1 MGLRATSRLR
11 SPSGRAGSATADVM
25 TSARELPACAYPP
38 MRLAPA
44 NSSAQ
49 RPAESVNFI
58 GSTSVLSAYLFKVF
72 CKWPIQKGPLCKNMG
87 GPLYGPV
94 VRDRDGTP
102 YPGTPAAFSIVN

>member
-1 MGLRATSRLR
+1 MSAAGDLTAG
-11 SPSGRAGSATADVM
+11 PS
-25 TSARELPACAYPP
+25 PP

-58 GSTSVLSAYLFKVF
+58 GSTSVLSAYLLKVF
-72 CKWPIQKGPLCKNMG
+72 CKWPIHTGPLRKYMG
-87 GPLYGPV
+87 GPLYGSV

-102 YPGTPAAFSIVN
+102 YPRIAGRRPLSLSSIEGRHST